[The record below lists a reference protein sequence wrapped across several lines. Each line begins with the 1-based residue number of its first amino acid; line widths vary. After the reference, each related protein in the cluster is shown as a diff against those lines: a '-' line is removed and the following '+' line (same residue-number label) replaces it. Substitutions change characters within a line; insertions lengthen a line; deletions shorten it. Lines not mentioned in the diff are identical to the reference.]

1 MESLYA
7 GGMASR
13 IEKEA
18 SRVETEP
25 AAGEFYDKGAS
36 PLFCKRELKPLSRTG
51 LLYQLQLSS
60 RMCQA
65 KRLFEYR

>member
-1 MESLYA
+1 MESFYA
-7 GGMASR
+7 GGIASR

-51 LLYQLQLSS
+51 
-60 RMCQA
+60 
-65 KRLFEYR
+65 